1 MSNEKK
7 GELITSV
14 KSGNG
19 LKILSGLEARAKM
32 DSFGFDSL
40 YYLDIDYK
48 TQAQAD
54 YMQEKYGNEYS
65 YGNNEYMEYW
75 GCVNAETD
83 NQKTGSFITTDKMLF
98 KNLVYHF
105 INDEKMTVSAWTK
118 KFTNSYNPQEDWS
131 NLLGCLVK
139 DMVERR
145 NKINTECASINK

>member
-32 DSFGFDSL
+32 DNFGFDNL

-48 TQAQAD
+48 DQAQAD

-65 YGNNEYMEYW
+65 YGNNEYMQYW

-83 NQKTGSFITTDKMLF
+83 NQKTGSFITTEKMLF

-105 INDEKMTVSAWTK
+105 INDEKMTQVEVGQVPSQIGLYPICSFNSSVICGANGFNK
-118 KFTNSYNPQEDWS
+118 TN
-131 NLLGCLVK
+131 
-139 DMVERR
+139 
-145 NKINTECASINK
+145 NKL